1 MADGQGVLV
10 AGEVAGGQLQDST
23 KELLAHGRKLA
34 DALGESLSVALL
46 GQDLGDLPKEAIAFG
61 ADKVYATT
69 NPLLDGTHPEADL
82 AALTKLAQ
90 DNAPRVILV
99 AKSPLGVEIGP
110 RLAFRLGTGL
120 AQDCM
125 EVNVDDQQRLTANR
139 PVFGGNCMAT
149 VVCTGSP
156 SMAVIRGKTTD
167 PLERDDSRQGEVEA
181 VSPGIDASII
191 KYQVLETVTEERE
204 GIRLEDAS
212 IVISGGR
219 GLGGPEP
226 FENELKELADLLGA
240 AMGASRAAVD
250 IGWVPYSYQIGL
262 TGKSIAPDLYI
273 TIGISGA
280 SQHMAGCSGARV
292 VVAINR
298 DLNANIFQEASYGVA
313 AEWQKVLPAFIQ
325 QVREL
330 Q

>member
-1 MADGQGVLV
+1 
-10 AGEVAGGQLQDST
+10 
-23 KELLAHGRKLA
+23 
-34 DALGESLSVALL
+34 
-46 GQDLGDLPKEAIAFG
+46 
-61 ADKVYATT
+61 
-69 NPLLDGTHPEADL
+69 
-82 AALTKLAQ
+82 
-90 DNAPRVILV
+90 
-99 AKSPLGVEIGP
+99 
-110 RLAFRLGTGL
+110 
-120 AQDCM
+120 
-125 EVNVDDQQRLTANR
+125 
-139 PVFGGNCMAT
+139 
-149 VVCTGSP
+149 
-156 SMAVIRGKTTD
+156 MAVIRGKTTD